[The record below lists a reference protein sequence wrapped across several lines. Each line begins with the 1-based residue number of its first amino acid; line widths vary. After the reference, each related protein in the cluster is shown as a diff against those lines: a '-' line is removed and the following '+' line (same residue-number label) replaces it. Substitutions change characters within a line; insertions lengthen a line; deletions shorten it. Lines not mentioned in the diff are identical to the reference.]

1 MHPAARL
8 IGLIGFTRNMQLFNN
23 FDFLQLLA
31 IMVVMKQADVY
42 IHRQYIYNIYIYALY
57 IYIYTYVSHIYIYTS
72 YFIYRN
78 NVLVVRLIVILMLY
92 IYCIV
97 L

>member
-42 IHRQYIYNIYIYALY
+42 IHRQYIYIYVCI
-57 IYIYTYVSHIYIYTS
+57 TYIYIYTS

>member
-42 IHRQYIYNIYIYALY
+42 IHRQYIYIIYIYIYAL
-57 IYIYTYVSHIYIYTS
+57 YIYTYVSHIYIYTHHIL
-72 YFIYRN
+72 Y
-78 NVLVVRLIVILMLY
+78 IVIMY
-92 IYCIV
+92 W
-97 L
+97 